1 MKKIIP
7 ILTTAV
13 VSLSLFSGISYSE
26 SKKNIEKN
34 AIETVK
40 MYALDGRTEN
50 VDKND
55 VEAWKKVG
63 WYTMPVVTMYAP
75 DGRAESVDKND
86 VEAWKKVGW
95 YTVPVKTLY
104 APDGRISVVDKNDVD
119 AWKKVGWFESLDEYY
134 SLYVNS
140 AGLSSETDYLVWV
153 SKSEFKV
160 RVYMG
165 SQGNWKLAN
174 TFTCTIGKPSTPTC
188 EGTYKYYQAQ
198 PMWDYGSYYVGPIM
212 RFNGGYAIHSTLIY
226 KNGTPKDNRVGMK
239 LSLGCVRL
247 QPQDINWMASYV
259 PLRTTI
265 HITG

>member
-7 ILTTAV
+7 ILATTFL
-13 VSLSLFSGISYSE
+13 SLSLLSQISYSE
-26 SKKNIEKN
+26 FIADNEEN

-40 MYALDGRTEN
+40 VYAPDGRTSII
-50 VDKND
+50 DKND
-55 VEAWKKVG
+55 VEAWKEVG
-63 WYTMPVVTMYAP
+63 WYTIPVTTMYAP
-75 DGRAESVDKND
+75 DGRASVIDKND
-86 VEAWKKVGW
+86 EEAWKEVGW
-95 YTVPVKTLY
+95 YTMPVTTMY
-104 APDGRISVVDKNDVD
+104 APDGRTAVIDKKDVD
-119 AWKKVGWFESLDEYY
+119 AWKKVGWFKSLDEYY

-140 AGLSSETDYLVWV
+140 AELSSETDYLVWV

-160 RVYMG
+160 RVYLG
-165 SQGNWKLAN
+165 SKGNWEPVK
-174 TFTCTIGKPSTPTC
+174 TFTCAIGKPSTPTC

-198 PMWDYGSYYVGPIM
+198 TMWDYGSYYVGPIM

-247 QPQDINWMASYV
+247 QPPDINWMATYV